1 MKQGIIKG
9 FAIAAFAVAMSISG
23 SAAAAPP
30 NIACT
35 ATLAGKTVYV
45 VSGSYRYYYICRP
58 PTWVFVKACP
68 INGGPCFF

>member
-9 FAIAAFAVAMSISG
+9 FAIAASVAAMSASG
-23 SAAAAPP
+23 SAAAAAP

-45 VSGSYRYYYICRP
+45 QSGSYRYYYICRP
-58 PTWVFVKACP
+58 PTWIFVKACP
-68 INGGPCFF
+68 INGGPCMY